1 MKPLNPGEPRQIGPY
16 RIIAELGEGGMGRVV
31 LGLAPDGRLVAVKQL
46 HAQFAHDPRFRERFR
61 REVATSRLVS
71 GAYTAAVMDADA
83 EAETPWLASVFV
95 TGPSLKEAVDAAGPL
110 PAGSVRLLASGLAA
124 ALTEIHRAGL
134 IHRDLKPSN
143 IILTSDGPRVIDFG
157 IARVAEEAQDLTG
170 TGAIIGSPAFMSP
183 EQAGSGQVTG
193 ASDVFSLGAI
203 LVMAATG
210 RGPFTGPTAPQT
222 LYNVVHATPD
232 LTGVPDEI
240 RRLAE
245 PCLAKDPARRPTPD
259 QILEYLGPVPPIAA
273 PWPPSVHA
281 RIQQQD
287 AEVRSVL
294 ALPLPIWRPPPK
306 KMAPRTKKILFGAL
320 AAVVLLMV
328 SGIVALGL
336 SVAEYAKPEEPG
348 VTSLSVSEALSPER
362 LRLVDPCKV
371 LAGRFVQ
378 EFGTLTP
385 DTYSFYPA
393 RCKYAGLNGAT
404 FELRLGEG
412 MSTSGAER
420 TNRTADGLPL
430 LRSTISGGCDS
441 VIQLP
446 AERRL
451 GVFISHPEKDGDPC
465 KAADDMLTAVVT
477 RLRTHEVDRASDPPS
492 LLPFDPCAVP
502 DTAVVAK
509 NLPNAQVAPQ
519 TLRICEWQGG
529 GERLTVELSRG
540 AYAPEGSP
548 IDLGNGVTGD
558 IREFGGTNCTV
569 TWQHRPL
576 PEREAEHV
584 AVRLSAKEGS
594 GSPCDR
600 TKEIAASIVPKLPKP

>member
-16 RIIAELGEGGMGRVV
+16 RIIAEIGEGGMGRVV

-110 PAGSVRLLASGLAA
+110 PAESVRVLASGLAA

-157 IARVAEEAQDLTG
+157 IARVAEEAQELTG

-203 LVMAATG
+203 LIMASTG

-222 LYNVVHATPD
+222 LYNVVHGAAD
-232 LTGVPDEI
+232 FSVVPDEI

-245 PCLAKDPARRPTPD
+245 PCLAKDPARRPTPE
-259 QILEYLGPVPPIAA
+259 QILDFLGPVPPGAA
-273 PWPPSVHA
+273 PWPPAVHA
-281 RIQQQD
+281 RIQRQD

-294 ALPLPIWRPPPK
+294 ALPLPFLRPTPK
-306 KMAPRTKKILFGAL
+306 KMAPKTKKILFGAL
-320 AAVVLLMV
+320 AAVVLLLM
-328 SGIVALGL
+328 SAMVALGL
-336 SVAEYAKPEEPG
+336 TIADHAKPENPG
-348 VTSLSVSEALSPER
+348 TTSLSATDALGPER

-378 EFGTLTP
+378 EFGTLKP
-385 DTYSFYPA
+385 DTHLTHPA
-393 RCKYAGLNGAT
+393 RCKYSGLNGVT

-412 MSTSGAER
+412 VTAGSLER
-420 TNRTADGLPL
+420 TDRTVEGLPL

-441 VIQLP
+441 IAQLP
-446 AERRL
+446 TDRRL
-451 GVFISHPEKDGDPC
+451 GVVVSHLGRDGDRC
-465 KAADDMLTAVVT
+465 KGADDMLTAAIT
-477 RLRTHEVDRASDPPS
+477 RLRTHEADRAGDAASI
-492 LLPFDPCAVP
+492 LPLDPCAAADP
-502 DTAVVAK
+502 AVLGK
-509 NLPNAQVAPQ
+509 NMAGAQAAPR
-519 TLRICEWQGG
+519 TLRICEWEGG
-529 GERLTVELSRG
+529 GDTLTVEVQRG

-548 IDLGNGVTGD
+548 VDLGSGVTGD
-558 IREFGGTNCTV
+558 IREFGGSNCAV

-576 PEREAEHV
+576 PDREAEHV
-584 AVRLSAKEGS
+584 AVRLLAREG

-600 TKEIAASIVPKLPKP
+600 AKEIAVSVASKLPKP

>member
-110 PAGSVRLLASGLAA
+110 PAESVRLLASGLAA

-183 EQAGSGQVTG
+183 EQAGSGQITG

-222 LYNVVHATPD
+222 LYNVVHAEAD
-232 LTGVPDEI
+232 FSAVPDEI
-240 RRLAE
+240 RRVAE
-245 PCLAKDPARRPTPD
+245 PCLAKDPARRPTPE
-259 QILEYLGPVPPIAA
+259 QILDFLGPVPPGAA
-273 PWPPSVHA
+273 PWPPAVHA
-281 RIQQQD
+281 RIRQQD
-287 AEVRSVL
+287 TEVRSVL

-306 KMAPRTKKILFGAL
+306 KMAPRTKKILFGSL
-320 AAVVLLMV
+320 AAVVLLVVAGM
-328 SGIVALGL
+328 VALGL
-336 SVAEYAKPEEPG
+336 AIAEHAKPENPG
-348 VTSLSVSEALSPER
+348 VTSLSANDALAAER

-378 EFGTLTP
+378 EFGTLKPETGP
-385 DTYSFYPA
+385 IYPA
-393 RCKYAGLNGAT
+393 RCKYTGLKGVS

-412 MSTSGAER
+412 VSTSSVER
-420 TNRTADGLPL
+420 TDRTAEGLPL

-441 VIQLP
+441 VAQLP
-446 AERRL
+446 TDRRL
-451 GVFISHPEKDGDPC
+451 GVVVSHPGREGDPC
-465 KAADDMLTAVVT
+465 KAADDMLSAALT
-477 RLRTHEVDRASDPPS
+477 RLRTHEVDRTGDPASI
-492 LLPFDPCAVP
+492 LPLDPCTVADPAVLGK
-502 DTAVVAK
+502 AM
-509 NLPNAQVAPQ
+509 PNAQPAPR
-519 TLRICEWQGG
+519 TLRICEWVGG
-529 GERLTVELSRG
+529 GDTLTVELQRG
-540 AYAPEGSP
+540 AYVPEGSP
-548 IDLGNGVTGD
+548 VDLGSGVTGD
-558 IREFGGTNCTV
+558 MREFGGSNCAV
-569 TWQHRPL
+569 TWRHRPL
-576 PEREAEHV
+576 PDREAEHV
-584 AVRLSAKEGS
+584 AVRLLAREGS

-600 TKEIAASIVPKLPKP
+600 AKEIAGSIASRLPGP

>member
-16 RIIAELGEGGMGRVV
+16 RIIAEIGEGGMGRVV

-46 HAQFAHDPRFRERFR
+46 HARFAHDPRFRERFR

-95 TGPSLKEAVDAAGPL
+95 TGPSLKEAVDAIGPL
-110 PAGSVRLLASGLAA
+110 PVESVRVLASGLAA

-222 LYNVVHATPD
+222 LYNVVHAAAD
-232 LTGVPDEI
+232 FADVPAGI
-240 RRLAE
+240 RQFAE
-245 PCLAKDPARRPTPD
+245 PCLTKDPARRPSPE
-259 QILEYLGPVPPIAA
+259 QILDFIGSVPPAAA
-273 PWPPSVHA
+273 PWPPAVHA

-306 KMAPRTKKILFGAL
+306 RMAPRTKKILFGAL
-320 AAVVLLMV
+320 AGVVLLVV
-328 SGIVALGL
+328 SGIVALSL
-336 SVAEYAKPEEPG
+336 SIAEHAKPQDPG
-348 VTSLSVSEALSPER
+348 VTSLAAAEALSPDR
-362 LRLVDPCKV
+362 LRLADPCKV
-371 LAGRFVQ
+371 LAGRFVP
-378 EFGTLTP
+378 EFGTLKPETDP
-385 DTYSFYPA
+385 VYPA
-393 RCKYAGLNGAT
+393 RCKYTGLDDVS
-404 FELRLGEG
+404 FEVQLGEG
-412 MSTSGAER
+412 VTTSSLER
-420 TNRTADGLPL
+420 TDRTAEGLPL

-441 VIQLP
+441 VVQLP
-446 AERRL
+446 ADRRL
-451 GVFISHPEKDGDPC
+451 GVIISHPSRDGDPC
-465 KAADDMLTAVVT
+465 KAADDLLTAALT
-477 RLRTHEVDRASDPPS
+477 RLRTHEVDRAGDPAS
-492 LLPFDPCAVP
+492 LLPLDPCAVADP
-502 DTAVVAK
+502 AVLGE
-509 NLPNAQVAPQ
+509 NMPNTQPLSR

-529 GERLTVELSRG
+529 GDMLTVELQRG

-548 IDLGNGVTGD
+548 VDLGNGVTGD
-558 IREFGGTNCTV
+558 IREFGDSNCVV

-576 PEREAEHV
+576 TDREAEHV
-584 AVRLSAKEGS
+584 AVRLLARQES

-600 TKEIAASIVPKLPKP
+600 AKAIAGSVASRLPKP

>member
-16 RIIAELGEGGMGRVV
+16 RIIAEIGEGGMGRVV

-46 HAQFAHDPRFRERFR
+46 HARFAHDPRFRERFR

-110 PAGSVRLLASGLAA
+110 PAESVRLLASGLAA

-157 IARVAEEAQDLTG
+157 IARVAEDAQELTG

-203 LVMAATG
+203 LIMASTG

-222 LYNVVHATPD
+222 LYNVVHGAAD
-232 LTGVPDEI
+232 FSVVPEEI

-245 PCLAKDPARRPTPD
+245 PCLAKDPARRPTPE
-259 QILEYLGPVPPIAA
+259 QILDFLGPVSPGAA
-273 PWPPSVHA
+273 PWPPAVHA
-281 RIQQQD
+281 RIQRQD

-306 KMAPRTKKILFGAL
+306 KMAPKTKKILFGAL
-320 AAVVLLMV
+320 AAVVLLVV
-328 SGIVALGL
+328 SGMVALGL
-336 SVAEYAKPEEPG
+336 AIADYAKPENPG
-348 VTSLSVSEALSPER
+348 TTSLSATDALGPER

-371 LAGRFVQ
+371 LAGRFVP
-378 EFGTLTP
+378 EFGTLKP
-385 DTYSFYPA
+385 DTVLTFPA
-393 RCKYAGLNGAT
+393 RCKYTGLKGAD

-412 MSTSGAER
+412 VSAGSLER
-420 TNRTADGLPL
+420 TDRTAEGFPL

-441 VIQLP
+441 VAQLP
-446 AERRL
+446 TDRRL
-451 GVFISHPEKDGDPC
+451 GVVVSHPGRNGDPC
-465 KAADDMLTAVVT
+465 KAADDMLAAALT
-477 RLRTHEVDRASDPPS
+477 RLRTHEVDRDGDPASI
-492 LLPFDPCAVP
+492 LPLDPCAAADP
-502 DTAVVAK
+502 AVLAK
-509 NLPNAQVAPQ
+509 NVAGGQAAPR
-519 TLRICEWQGG
+519 TLRICQWEGG
-529 GERLTVELSRG
+529 GDTLTVEFQRG
-540 AYAPEGSP
+540 SYAPEGSP
-548 IDLGNGVTGD
+548 VDLGSGVTGD
-558 IREFGGTNCTV
+558 LREFGGSNCAV
-569 TWQHRPL
+569 TWQYRPL
-576 PEREAEHV
+576 PDREAEHV
-584 AVRLSAKEGS
+584 AVRLLAREDGRA
-594 GSPCDR
+594 CDR
-600 TKEIAASIVPKLPKP
+600 AKEIAVSVAAKLPKP

>member
-1 MKPLNPGEPRQIGPY
+1 MKPLNPGEPRQVGPY

-95 TGPSLKEAVDAAGPL
+95 TGPSLKEAVDTAGPL
-110 PAGSVRLLASGLAA
+110 PVESVRLLASGLAA

-157 IARVAEEAQDLTG
+157 IARVVEDAQDLTG

-193 ASDVFSLGAI
+193 ASDVFALGAI

-222 LYNVVHATPD
+222 LYNVVHGGADFTD
-232 LTGVPDEI
+232 VPAEI
-240 RRLAE
+240 RQLAE
-245 PCLAKDPARRPTPD
+245 PCLAKDPRRRPTPG
-259 QILEYLGPVPPIAA
+259 QILNHLGPVPPGAA
-273 PWPPSVHA
+273 PWPPAVHA

-287 AEVRSVL
+287 LEVRSVL

-306 KMAPRTKKILFGAL
+306 KMAPRTKKILFGSL
-320 AAVVLLMV
+320 AAIVLLV
-328 SGIVALGL
+328 VAGIVALGL
-336 SVAEYAKPEEPG
+336 VIADYAKPDDPG

-362 LRLVDPCKV
+362 LRLADPCKV

-378 EFGTLTP
+378 EFGTLKPET
-385 DTYSFYPA
+385 TQLYPA
-393 RCKYAGLNGAT
+393 RCKYTGLNGSA
-404 FELRLGEG
+404 FDLQLGEG
-412 MSTSGAER
+412 VTTSGLER
-420 TNRTADGLPL
+420 TDRTAEGLPL
-430 LRSTISGGCDS
+430 SRSTISGGCDS
-441 VIQLP
+441 VVQLP
-446 AERRL
+446 SNRAL
-451 GVFISHPEKDGDPC
+451 GVLIRNTNRDGDPC
-465 KAADDMLTAVVT
+465 KAADDVLTAALT
-477 RLRTHEVDRASDPPS
+477 RLRTHDVDRASDPAS
-492 LLPFDPCAVP
+492 ILPLDPCAVP
-502 DTAVVAK
+502 DPAVLAK
-509 NLPNAQVAPQ
+509 NLPNAQVAPR
-519 TLRICEWQGG
+519 TLRICEWEGG
-529 GERLTVELSRG
+529 GDTLTVELNRG
-540 AYAPEGSP
+540 AFGQEGTP
-548 IDLGNGVTGD
+548 VELGNGVTGGLRD
-558 IREFGGTNCTV
+558 VGGTSCVV

-576 PEREAEHV
+576 PDREAEHL
-584 AVRLSAKEGS
+584 AVRLYAGGTT

-600 TKEIAASIVPKLPKP
+600 VKDIATSVASRLPKP

>member
-157 IARVAEEAQDLTG
+157 IARVAEEAQELTG

-183 EQAGSGQVTG
+183 EQAGSGRVTG

-222 LYNVVHATPD
+222 LYNVVHATAD
-232 LTGVPDEI
+232 FADVPEEI

-245 PCLAKDPARRPTPD
+245 PCLAKDPARRPTPG
-259 QILEYLGPVPPIAA
+259 QILDHLGPVPPGVA
-273 PWPPSVHA
+273 PWPPAVHA
-281 RIQQQD
+281 RIRQQD

-306 KMAPRTKKILFGAL
+306 KMAPRTKKILFGSL
-320 AAVVLLMV
+320 AAVVLLV
-328 SGIVALGL
+328 TAGIVALGL
-336 SVAEYAKPEEPG
+336 SVAEYAKPESPG
-348 VTSLSVSEALSPER
+348 TTSLAASEALSPER

-378 EFGTLTP
+378 EFGTLKAETGP
-385 DTYSFYPA
+385 IYPA
-393 RCKYAGLNGAT
+393 RCKYTGLRDAS
-404 FELRLGEG
+404 FEIRIGDG
-412 MSTSGAER
+412 VSNVER
-420 TNRTADGLPL
+420 TDRTAEGLPL

-441 VIQLP
+441 IVQLP
-446 AERRL
+446 SDRRL
-451 GVFISHPEKDGDPC
+451 GVVVSHPGKDGDLC
-465 KAADDMLTAVVT
+465 KAADDMLTAALA
-477 RLRTHEVDRASDPPS
+477 RLRTHEVDRTGDPAS
-492 LLPFDPCAVP
+492 LLPLDPCAVGDP
-502 DTAVVAK
+502 AVLSK
-509 NLPNAQVAPQ
+509 NMPNTQPVPR

-529 GERLTVELSRG
+529 GDMLTVELQRG
-540 AYAPEGSP
+540 AYVPEGSP
-548 IDLGNGVTGD
+548 VDLGNGVTGD
-558 IREFGGTNCTV
+558 SREFGGSNCAV

-576 PEREAEHV
+576 PDREAETV
-584 AVRLSAKEGS
+584 AVRLLAREGS
-594 GSPCDR
+594 ASPCGR
-600 TKEIAASIVPKLPKP
+600 ATEIAVSIVPKLPKP

>member
-1 MKPLNPGEPRQIGPY
+1 MKPLNPGEPRQVGPY
-16 RIIAELGEGGMGRVV
+16 RIIAEIGEGGMGRVV

-110 PAGSVRLLASGLAA
+110 PAASVRLLASGLAA

-143 IILTSDGPRVIDFG
+143 VILTSDGPRVIDFG
-157 IARVAEEAQDLTG
+157 IARVAEEAQELTG

-222 LYNVVHATPD
+222 LYNVVHVAADFTD
-232 LTGVPDEI
+232 VPDEI

-245 PCLAKDPARRPTPD
+245 PCLAKDPARRPTPE
-259 QILEYLGPVPPIAA
+259 QILDHLGPVPPGMA
-273 PWPPSVHA
+273 PWPPAVHA
-281 RIQQQD
+281 RIRQQD

-306 KMAPRTKKILFGAL
+306 KMAPRTKKLLFGAL
-320 AAVVLLMV
+320 AAVVLLV
-328 SGIVALGL
+328 VAGIVALGL
-336 SVAEYAKPEEPG
+336 SVAEYAKPEAPG
-348 VTSLSVSEALSPER
+348 TASLAVSEALSLER

-378 EFGTLTP
+378 ESGTLKPETGP
-385 DTYSFYPA
+385 IYPA
-393 RCKYAGLNGAT
+393 RCKYTGLRDAS
-404 FELRLGEG
+404 FEIRIGDG
-412 MSTSGAER
+412 VSNVER
-420 TNRTADGLPL
+420 TDRTAEGLPL

-441 VIQLP
+441 IVQLP
-446 AERRL
+446 ADRKL
-451 GVFISHPEKDGDPC
+451 GVVVSHPGKDGDPC
-465 KAADDMLTAVVT
+465 KAADDMLTAALA
-477 RLRTHEVDRASDPPS
+477 RLRTHEVDRAGDPAS
-492 LLPFDPCAVP
+492 LLPLDPCAVVDP
-502 DTAVVAK
+502 AALTK
-509 NLPNAQVAPQ
+509 NVPNTQPAPR

-529 GERLTVELSRG
+529 GDTLTVELQRG

-548 IDLGNGVTGD
+548 VDLGNGVTGD
-558 IREFGGTNCTV
+558 IREFGGSNCVV

-576 PEREAEHV
+576 PDREAEHV
-584 AVRLSAKEGS
+584 AVRLLAREGS

-600 TKEIAASIVPKLPKP
+600 TKEIAASVASRLPKP

>member
-110 PAGSVRLLASGLAA
+110 PAESVRLLASGLAA

-157 IARVAEEAQDLTG
+157 IARAVEEAQELTG

-183 EQAGSGQVTG
+183 EQAGSGQVTV

-222 LYNVVHATPD
+222 LYNVVHTAAD
-232 LTGVPDEI
+232 FSEVPDEI

-245 PCLAKDPARRPTPD
+245 PCLAKDPARRPTPE
-259 QILEYLGPVPPIAA
+259 QILDHLGPVPPGAR
-273 PWPPSVHA
+273 PWPPAVHA

-306 KMAPRTKKILFGAL
+306 KMAPRTKKILFGSL
-320 AAVVLLMV
+320 AGVVLLLV
-328 SGIVALGL
+328 AGIVALGL
-336 SVAEYAKPEEPG
+336 SVARYAKPESPG
-348 VTSLSVSEALSPER
+348 TTSLAATEALSAER

-378 EFGTLTP
+378 EFGTLKAET
-385 DTYSFYPA
+385 DSSYPA
-393 RCKYAGLNGAT
+393 RCKYTGLKGVT
-404 FELRLGEG
+404 FEVRLGEG
-412 MSTSGAER
+412 VTASSLER
-420 TNRTADGLPL
+420 TDRTAEGVPL
-430 LRSTISGGCDS
+430 LRSTVSGGCDS
-441 VIQLP
+441 IAQLP
-446 AERRL
+446 ADRRL
-451 GVFISHPEKDGDPC
+451 GVVVSHPGREGDPC
-465 KAADDMLTAVVT
+465 KAADDMLSAALT
-477 RLRTHEVDRASDPPS
+477 RLRTHEVDRPGEQASI
-492 LLPFDPCAVP
+492 LPLDPCAVADP
-502 DTAVVAK
+502 AVIGK
-509 NLPNAQVAPQ
+509 NVPNAQSAPR
-519 TLRICEWQGG
+519 TLRICEWVGG
-529 GERLTVELSRG
+529 GDTLTVELQRG
-540 AYAPEGSP
+540 AYVPEETP
-548 IDLGNGVTGD
+548 VDLGNGITGGV
-558 IREFGGTNCTV
+558 REFGGSNCAV
-569 TWQHRPL
+569 TWQHRAL
-576 PEREAEHV
+576 PDREAEHV
-584 AVRLSAKEGS
+584 AVRLLAREGS
-594 GSPCDR
+594 ASPCDR
-600 TKEIAASIVPKLPKP
+600 AKEIAGSIASRLPKP

>member
-95 TGPSLKEAVDAAGPL
+95 TGPSLKEAVDGAGPL
-110 PAGSVRLLASGLAA
+110 PVESVRLLASGLAA

-157 IARVAEEAQDLTG
+157 IARVAEDAQDLTG

-183 EQAGSGQVTG
+183 EQAGSGQITG

-222 LYNVVHATPD
+222 LYNVVHAAAD
-232 LTGVPDEI
+232 FSAVPDEI
-240 RRLAE
+240 RRIAE
-245 PCLAKDPARRPTPD
+245 PCLAKDPARRPTPE
-259 QILEYLGPVPPIAA
+259 QILDFLGPVPPGAA
-273 PWPPSVHA
+273 PWPPAVHA
-281 RIQQQD
+281 RIRHQD

-306 KMAPRTKKILFGAL
+306 KMAPRTKKILFGSL
-320 AAVVLLMV
+320 AAVVLLVV
-328 SGIVALGL
+328 SGMVALGL
-336 SVAEYAKPEEPG
+336 TIAEHAKPESPG
-348 VTSLSVSEALSPER
+348 TTSLSASEALGAER

-371 LAGRFVQ
+371 LAGRFVP
-378 EFGTLTP
+378 EFGTLKPETGP
-385 DTYSFYPA
+385 IYPA
-393 RCKYAGLNGAT
+393 RCKYTGLKGVS

-412 MSTSGAER
+412 VSTSSLER
-420 TNRTADGLPL
+420 TDRTAEGLPL

-441 VIQLP
+441 VAQLP
-446 AERRL
+446 ADRRL
-451 GVFISHPEKDGDPC
+451 GVVVSHPGREGDPC
-465 KAADDMLTAVVT
+465 KAADDMLTAALT
-477 RLRTHEVDRASDPPS
+477 RLRTHEVDRAGEPAS
-492 LLPFDPCAVP
+492 LLPLDPCTIADPAVL
-502 DTAVVAK
+502 DKTM
-509 NLPNAQVAPQ
+509 PNAQSAPR
-519 TLRICEWQGG
+519 TLRICEWLGG
-529 GERLTVELSRG
+529 GDTLTVELQRG
-540 AYAPEGSP
+540 SYAPEGSP
-548 IDLGNGVTGD
+548 VDLGSGVTGD
-558 IREFGGTNCTV
+558 MREFGDSNCAV

-576 PEREAEHV
+576 PDREAEHV
-584 AVRLSAKEGS
+584 AVRLLGREGS
-594 GSPCDR
+594 GSPCGR
-600 TKEIAASIVPKLPKP
+600 AKEIAGSIASRLPKP

>member
-1 MKPLNPGEPRQIGPY
+1 MNPLNPAEPRQIGPY
-16 RIIAELGEGGMGRVV
+16 RIIAELGAGGMGRVV

-95 TGPSLKEAVDAAGPL
+95 TGPSLKEAVDATGPL
-110 PAGSVRLLASGLAA
+110 PAEPVRLLASGLAA

-183 EQAGSGQVTG
+183 EQAGGGQVTG

-222 LYNVVHATPD
+222 LYNVVHAAAD
-232 LTGVPDEI
+232 LADVPTEI

-245 PCLAKDPARRPTPD
+245 PCLAKDPARRPTPQ
-259 QILEYLGPVPPIAA
+259 QILDYLGPVPTAAA
-273 PWPPSVHA
+273 PWPPAVHA

-294 ALPLPIWRPPPK
+294 ALPLPVWRPPPK

-320 AAVVLLMV
+320 AGVVLLV
-328 SGIVALGL
+328 VAGIVALGL
-336 SVAEYAKPEEPG
+336 SIADYAEPQDPG
-348 VTSLSVSEALSPER
+348 VTSLAASEALSPDR
-362 LRLVDPCKV
+362 LRLADPCKV

-378 EFGTLTP
+378 EFGTLKPETDP
-385 DTYSFYPA
+385 IHPA
-393 RCKYAGLNGAT
+393 RCKYTGLDDVS
-404 FELRLGEG
+404 FDVQLGEG
-412 MSTSGAER
+412 VTASSLER
-420 TNRTADGLPL
+420 TDRTAEGLPL
-430 LRSTISGGCDS
+430 VRSTISGGCDS
-441 VIQLP
+441 VVQLP
-446 AERRL
+446 TDRRL
-451 GVFISHPEKDGDPC
+451 GVVVSHSSRDGDPC
-465 KAADDMLTAVVT
+465 KAADDLLTAALT
-477 RLRTHEVDRASDPPS
+477 RLRTHEVDRAGDPAS
-492 LLPFDPCAVP
+492 LLPLDPCAVADP
-502 DTAVVAK
+502 AVLVK
-509 NLPNAQVAPQ
+509 NMPNAQPVPR

-529 GERLTVELSRG
+529 GDMLTVELQRG

-548 IDLGNGVTGD
+548 VDLGDGVTGD
-558 IREFGGTNCTV
+558 LREFGDSNCVV
-569 TWQHRPL
+569 TWTHRPL
-576 PEREAEHV
+576 TDREVEHV
-584 AVRLSAKEGS
+584 AVRLLARERS

-600 TKEIAASIVPKLPKP
+600 TKAIAGSVASRLPKP